1 MQQVFQLSVGL
12 WLAAILGGCG
22 SGQDSADVAAA
33 GSLARVEGTVIY
45 RERMLLPPGAEVE
58 VQLQDI
64 SKADALA
71 SVIATV
77 LVTPEGGPPYHFAI
91 DYDPA
96 RIDERM
102 RYALRATISVGEQL
116 MFSSTDYI
124 DPFAGNPVEILV
136 QRVAE
141 PVRHSGQQ

>member
-1 MQQVFQLSVGL
+1 MQQVFQLVAGL
-12 WLAAILGGCG
+12 WLVAILGACG
-22 SGQDSADVAAA
+22 SDQGSADLAAA
-33 GSLARVEGTVIY
+33 GSAARVEGTVIY

-77 LVTPEGGPPYHFAI
+77 LFTPEGGPPYHFAI

-96 RIDERM
+96 RIDQRL

-124 DPFAGNPVEILV
+124 DPFAGSPVEILV

-141 PVRHSGQQ
+141 PVRHSGPQ